1 VDSSRGTIPIPT
13 RSRRRSMTIADS
25 IVLVFGVALALSLP
39 CYNHWVQKPEPF
51 IWPRWRIISLFLE
64 EKVGKA
70 SLALIPLMLY
80 RHARLDGSC
89 RPGELLLA
97 VCAACVVADEV
108 DRASGVGTTASGI
121 EASEFYWST
130 LRLAG
135 GACAAAIVS
144 LIFFREKHSDGARSS
159 LMVIAVAGS
168 YPWPSWPLNS
178 LQIHLTQR
186 LSIQDD
192 SAGDY
197 LLFIGFFALGN
208 LVPAVIGV
216 AALSDAI
223 GARFRIGVMAGI
235 GSAMASVNLVVC
247 LALYLPGYYTNAFP
261 PWNSHLFYVLI
272 AAPASAGLLGGLLL
286 RLTRPCWRR
295 LFDPR

>member
-1 VDSSRGTIPIPT
+1 MPILAAAADLGSCSWPFAPLVSSPT
-13 RSRRRSMTIADS
+13 R
-25 IVLVFGVALALSLP
+25 
-39 CYNHWVQKPEPF
+39 
-51 IWPRWRIISLFLE
+51 
-64 EKVGKA
+64 
-70 SLALIPLMLY
+70 LIGPLGF
-80 RHARLDGSC
+80 D
-89 RPGELLLA
+89 
-97 VCAACVVADEV
+97 
-108 DRASGVGTTASGI
+108 TTASGI

-135 GACAAAIVS
+135 GACVAAIVS
-144 LIFFREKHSDGARSS
+144 LIFFREKLSDGARSS

-168 YPWPSWPLNS
+168 YPWANWPLNS

-208 LVPAVIGV
+208 LVPAVIG
-216 AALSDAI
+216 AAAISDAI

-272 AAPASAGLLGGLLL
+272 AAPAALAFSGGSCCGSFGLVGRRLYATLSTKL
-286 RLTRPCWRR
+286 RL
-295 LFDPR
+295 FV